1 MFEHAGACGGYV
13 DRWYFPYCR
22 GRILSKVEE
31 DMGQYDA
38 PCQVFWA
45 SGAAL
50 MTRSGLWRQS
60 GGLDESFFAHMEEI
74 DLCWRAQLAGWEI
87 WAVPS
92 SRVYHVGGG
101 TLPNNSPRKLY
112 LNFRN
117 NLLMMYKNLPDGARG
132 RIVLSRMC
140 IDGIIACLYLLTGK
154 MSFFKAVIKAHR
166 DFRSM
171 RRSVARTVAAC
182 SVTRPKV
189 TMVALALK
197 GFRYPD
203 GKIGD

>member
-1 MFEHAGACGGYV
+1 M
-13 DRWYFPYCR
+13 
-22 GRILSKVEE
+22 
-31 DMGQYDA
+31 
-38 PCQVFWA
+38 
-45 SGAAL
+45 
-50 MTRSGLWRQS
+50 
-60 GGLDESFFAHMEEI
+60 
-74 DLCWRAQLAGWEI
+74 
-87 WAVPS
+87 
-92 SRVYHVGGG
+92 
-101 TLPNNSPRKLY
+101 PNNSPRKLY